1 MELDKL
7 HESYRHIAMEMFKR
21 ATMEKSEVQIA
32 KYGDKLEKEI
42 DVRIDSFRPNLY
54 KRLNY
59 NKRHNCF
66 LTHIF

>member
-42 DVRIDSFRPNLY
+42 DVRINSFRPSTY
-54 KRLNY
+54 IKD
-59 NKRHNCF
+59 
-66 LTHIF
+66 